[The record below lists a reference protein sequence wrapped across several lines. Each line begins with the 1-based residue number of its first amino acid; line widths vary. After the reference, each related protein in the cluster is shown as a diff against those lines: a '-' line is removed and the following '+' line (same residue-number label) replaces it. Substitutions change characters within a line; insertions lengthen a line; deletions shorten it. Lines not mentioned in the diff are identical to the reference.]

1 MENQF
6 ESPDA
11 LIASILKAG
20 SAMGQGWMGLVA
32 NAAGPAPLS
41 ASPPFWAASLPVDP
55 AHLARMQAEYA
66 ERQSRL
72 WMAMMSRDA
81 GAAPLPAVAAAASGD
96 KRFAAAEWRDVPYYD
111 YLKQS
116 YLLASGYLNELVE
129 SAQVEAHAKDKL
141 RFAVRQWIDA
151 SCPANFAATNPEA
164 VRLALETNGE
174 SISRGIA
181 NLIADAGKGHISQT
195 DESAFE
201 VGRNLATTPGAVVF
215 ENELFQLIQYSA
227 TTPSVAKR
235 PLVMVPPCINKFY
248 ILDLQP
254 ENSYVAYAVAEGHT
268 VFMVSWRNV
277 KADLGHL
284 TWDDYVEAG
293 VIKALGVAQDIAGS
307 DKVNALG
314 FCVGGTLLGTALA
327 VLKAR
332 GETPVESVT
341 FLTSFLDFSDAGQI
355 GAFVDEQ
362 GTQAKEQSIGKGGLL
377 AGSELALVFSA
388 LRPNDLIWPYVVNNY
403 LKGET
408 PVAFDLLYWNSDG
421 TNLPGPMYCWYLRN
435 TYLEN
440 RLSRP
445 GAATVCGIPVDLGTI
460 ALPTFVYG
468 SREDHIVPWKTSYRS
483 VHLLGGEAM
492 FVLGASG
499 HIAGVINPPAKKK
512 RSYWTAAPA
521 AGGGLPVEAD
531 AWFGEAVEHP
541 GSWWPVWSE
550 WLAAH
555 KGGEKK
561 APKSL
566 GNRRHT
572 AIEPAPGRYVKEK
585 FNE

>member
-1 MENQF
+1 
-6 ESPDA
+6 
-11 LIASILKAG
+11 
-20 SAMGQGWMGLVA
+20 
-32 NAAGPAPLS
+32 
-41 ASPPFWAASLPVDP
+41 
-55 AHLARMQAEYA
+55 
-66 ERQSRL
+66 
-72 WMAMMSRDA
+72 
-81 GAAPLPAVAAAASGD
+81 
-96 KRFAAAEWRDVPYYD
+96 
-111 YLKQS
+111 
-116 YLLASGYLNELVE
+116 
-129 SAQVEAHAKDKL
+129 
-141 RFAVRQWIDA
+141 
-151 SCPANFAATNPEA
+151 
-164 VRLALETNGE
+164 
-174 SISRGIA
+174 
-181 NLIADAGKGHISQT
+181 
-195 DESAFE
+195 
-201 VGRNLATTPGAVVF
+201 
-215 ENELFQLIQYSA
+215 
-227 TTPSVAKR
+227 
-235 PLVMVPPCINKFY
+235 MVPPCINKFY

-388 LRPNDLIWPYVVNNY
+388 LRANDLIWPYVVNNY

-541 GSWWPVWSE
+541 GSWWPVW
-550 WLAAH
+550 
-555 KGGEKK
+555 KK
-561 APKSL
+561 VMAGS
-566 GNRRHT
+566 
-572 AIEPAPGRYVKEK
+572 
-585 FNE
+585 